1 MNLELPAERTARQ
14 TAKAIGWAVVTI
26 LVITFVAA
34 IYWRGRKDVSFDNVQ
49 AQLRTTEESAGISLA
64 TADTVATEQAG
75 TWAHAQADEGE
86 IRARIDA
93 QPRAAGPADPDI
105 LRVARE
111 AHARALCA
119 AGRVQ
124 RTDCGDDTA
133 RAPDD

>member
-14 TAKAIGWAVVTI
+14 TAHAIGWAVVII

-75 TWAHAQADEGE
+75 TWAHARADEGD

-111 AHARALCA
+111 AHARADCA
-119 AGRVQ
+119 ARRVQ
-124 RTDCGDDTA
+124 RAECGHDPAGAAID
-133 RAPDD
+133 

>member
-14 TAKAIGWAVVTI
+14 TANAIGWAVVTI

-75 TWAHAQADEGE
+75 TWAHAQADEGD

-124 RTDCGDDTA
+124 RTDCGDDAA